1 MQHRDFYVGP
11 KLVNVSG
18 LEDQFG
24 NKWLSFQQQEAQAFI
39 SLKMFISRK
48 TDVLA
53 ELVGSGIV
61 AGLVLSIA
69 VSRVLAN
76 QLWGVSAHDPLTL
89 AAVVGVVLL
98 AGLAACYFPA
108 RRATRIDPMIA
119 LRHE

>member
-61 AGLVLSIA
+61 CLSKVELNRKVEAINDWPRCVVA
-69 VSRVLAN
+69 AQPGFTQGHYWLPDGTCVAPPGN
-76 QLWGVSAHDPLTL
+76 TAH
-89 AAVVGVVLL
+89 
-98 AGLAACYFPA
+98 F
-108 RRATRIDPMIA
+108 
-119 LRHE
+119 